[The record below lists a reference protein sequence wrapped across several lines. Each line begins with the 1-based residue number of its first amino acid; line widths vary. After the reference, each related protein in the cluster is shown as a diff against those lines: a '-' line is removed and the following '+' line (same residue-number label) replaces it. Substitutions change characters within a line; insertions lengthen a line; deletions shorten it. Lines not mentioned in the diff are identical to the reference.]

1 MSYYGNNDGCLVI
14 LALPI
19 IVAWYALKFALA
31 ICACALVVPVRL
43 IWLIITIPISII
55 TGNDHTDDWEDGEFM
70 SGIWQIFFPAK

>member
-70 SGIWQIFFPAK
+70 SGMWQIFFPAK